1 MECLKKISCIVTSI
15 VITFMIVGIITLLWQ
30 QLELVYLGYVNDNP
44 VDTIITIL
52 YSLFVYLCVYRWLGD
67 E

>member
-1 MECLKKISCIVTSI
+1 MKWLEKLSYIGSSLIITLFI
-15 VITFMIVGIITLLWQ
+15 IAVITFLWQ

-44 VDTIITIL
+44 IDTIITIL
-52 YSLFVYLCVYRWLGD
+52 YSYFVYSYVYKRLG

>member
-1 MECLKKISCIVTSI
+1 MKWLEKLSYIGSSLGITLFI
-15 VITFMIVGIITLLWQ
+15 IAVITFLWQ

-44 VDTIITIL
+44 IDAIITIL
-52 YSLFVYLCVYRWLGD
+52 YSYFVYSYVYRRLG